1 MGYKKRHLD
10 AFLRQS
16 CTFTATFYPVVWDI
30 LDWSHQRPS
39 HYING
44 RNRKSLWLWLLLFSP
59 FFQAESCPVCLSV
72 NIFILEFTKFLFCC
86 FQGFLPKNRKLF
98 HSAPL
103 SLMHLSSS
111 FSASAKSLQRKHP
124 LYFFSSPLSFLHFIS
139 PLLLLPSHSWFF
151 SLHFF
156 SLFFHAAVLIC
167 GPPPII
173 PPIVSLLPFC
183 LYRHLLSPS
192 LPSLLYL
199 ATCLFV
205 SSAFLSSDLFSSFLS
220 IYPHFIFLSSFVV
233 SFDFSLL
240 VCFLSFH
247 SLTLFFFFYPPAF
260 IVTCFFISSVS
271 CFLYISL
278 YSLVSLYPT
287 PSFLFPCADL
297 HLFVSKSCSSLL
309 WFSIFCIF
317 LLLIPLLSFLFP
329 LHQFSLLA
337 VFSFPSFSSV
347 VSCPF
352 SLSLS
357 LSPCVGGIKVE
368 EEEERKAPTVMNV
381 CILI

>member
-44 RNRKSLWLWLLLFSP
+44 RNRKSLWLWLLFFSP

-86 FQGFLPKNRKLF
+86 FQGFLSKNRKLF

-156 SLFFHAAVLIC
+156 SLFFHAAVLI
-167 GPPPII
+167 

-192 LPSLLYL
+192 LPSLLHLGTRLLCFSFFWSLFLISFSL
-199 ATCLFV
+199 ASFHFPFLLCCFLWLLFTCLFPLI
-205 SSAFLSSDLFSSFLS
+205 SLPYSLLLLLLLPSCFHCDLFLHLF
-220 IYPHFIFLSSFVV
+220 
-233 SFDFSLL
+233 
-240 VCFLSFH
+240 CFLFP
-247 SLTLFFFFYPPAF
+247 LYFLILP
-260 IVTCFFISSVS
+260 
-271 CFLYISL
+271 CFLISYPFL
-278 YSLVSLYPT
+278 LVSLCWSP
-287 PSFLFPCADL
+287 PFCVKVLFFSPVIFHLL
-297 HLFVSKSCSSLL
+297 HFPLAYSP
-309 WFSIFCIF
+309 
-317 LLLIPLLSFLFP
+317 PLLSFP
-329 LHQFSLLA
+329 SSS
-337 VFSFPSFSSV
+337 VFSSSCFFIPLLFLCGV
-347 VSCPF
+347 LPLLSF

-357 LSPCVGGIKVE
+357 MCGGD
-368 EEEERKAPTVMNV
+368 
-381 CILI
+381 